1 MFFCSSDTLRFW
13 ALGAALSIHVNPN
26 KTVVLVVALV
36 LLGVVL
42 RLYGLE
48 QKIVWHDEVATRV
61 LAAGATMA
69 AQMQDLYQAQV
80 MTVGQVLQYQQVQQG
95 TSVLALIV
103 DLARHDPQHPPLYY
117 VLAKVWV
124 DLWGDSV
131 YVLRTLS
138 VLFSTLSMLAMYWLM
153 RELAAG
159 RRAAT
164 LAVML
169 MGVSPLFILYGQEA
183 REYALWTLT
192 LLLSSAAL
200 LQALRVSQSV
210 TDPYVIDPSASSP
223 LGHGAFHSAARCK
236 DAAGVSAACVN
247 LGPLP
252 KIQRAWLLYGFCT
265 LVAVYTSLSTL
276 SLILVQVLY
285 VAFITRM
292 KWTRA
297 LYGFV
302 ASLVVVGLL
311 LLPWALNLLRHFEA
325 FSASMAW
332 SSLIVIPRT
341 AVIRIL
347 SLNVTRNIFDY
358 WPDVVQD
365 QWLPIT
371 ASAVCVTAIVAACV
385 WMFRHTRRE
394 TRLYLSLLLVLP
406 MAMLLVPDLLFGGI
420 RSSNARY
427 LMPVWLGVIA
437 VIAIALDRAY
447 ERVGQAL
454 ASGRP
459 SDEQR
464 VFCSRQ
470 DLVRVLL
477 WSAVLCLVTLSM
489 TTNILHARQ
498 QAPWTKSLSISL
510 PEVAK
515 IINQSAN
522 PLIVGNQERHHP
534 GNLFAL
540 ANLLKP
546 ETKMQLVPIALE
558 SSWRLPEHKGAVY
571 LYSPTDQFRHAL
583 EKNNR
588 VKTALVAEDLFL
600 QLWRVED

>member
-26 KTVVLVVALV
+26 KAVVLVVAFV
-36 LLGVVL
+36 LLGFVL

-69 AQMQDLYQAQV
+69 AQMQGLYQAQV

-95 TSVLALIV
+95 TSVLALIA

-131 YVLRTLS
+131 YALRTLS
-138 VLFSTLSMLAMYWLM
+138 VLFSTLSLPAMYWLM
-153 RELAAG
+153 RELAAS

-169 MGVSPLFILYGQEA
+169 MCVSPLFILYGQEA
-183 REYALWTLT
+183 REYALWTLA

-200 LQALRVSQSV
+200 LRALRL
-210 TDPYVIDPSASSP
+210 SA
-223 LGHGAFHSAARCK
+223 GA
-236 DAAGVSAACVN
+236 
-247 LGPLP
+247 LP
-252 KIQRAWLLYGFCT
+252 TAQRAWLLYGCC
-265 LVAVYTSLSTL
+265 LLMAVSTSLSTL

-285 VAFITRM
+285 VAFVTRLRLA
-292 KWTRA
+292 RA
-297 LYGFV
+297 LYGLV
-302 ASLVVVGLL
+302 ISLSAVGLL
-311 LLPWALNLLRHFEA
+311 FLPWTLNLLRNFEA

-332 SSLIVIPRT
+332 SSVIVIPRT
-341 AVIRIL
+341 AVLRIL
-347 SLNVTRNIFDY
+347 SLNVTRNVFDF

-385 WMFRHTRRE
+385 WVFRHAQRE
-394 TRLYLSLLLVLP
+394 TRLYLSFLLVLP
-406 MAMLLVPDLLFGGI
+406 TAMLLVPDLLFGGI

-437 VIAIALDRAY
+437 VMAIALDRAF
-447 ERVGQAL
+447 ERVGQGL
-454 ASGRP
+454 VYGRSSG
-459 SDEQR
+459 DQR

-470 DLVRVLL
+470 GLVRVLL

-583 EKNNR
+583 EQNKH
-588 VKTALVAEDLFL
+588 VKTMLVAEDLFL